1 MSRIAAPLGL
11 AVLLATGSAWLTT
24 GYAGRAAA
32 RAPVTIKIVDFQF
45 SPADVTVEP
54 GTIVEWVN
62 RDQTIHNII
71 LTTAKVSS
79 PGMDTGDHY
88 TFRFDAPGDYPF
100 LCALHP
106 HMTGVIHVKPR

>member
-1 MSRIAAPLGL
+1 MNRLASPLVLAA
-11 AVLLATGSAWLTT
+11 LLA
-24 GYAGRAAA
+24 AGAGQPTPVRAATGPA
-32 RAPVTIKIVDFQF
+32 TIQIDHFQF
-45 SPADVTVEP
+45 GPAEITVEP

-88 TFRFDAPGDYPF
+88 TYKFDAPGDYPY
-100 LCALHP
+100 LCGLHP
-106 HMTGVIHVKPR
+106 HMTGVIHVKERG

>member
-1 MSRIAAPLGL
+1 MSRFAKP
-11 AVLLATGSAWLTT
+11 LLATPLAFAALLALTST
-24 GYAGRAAA
+24 APAYAGAT
-32 RAPVTIKIVDFQF
+32 VTIAVENFQF

-54 GTIVEWVN
+54 GTLVEWVN
-62 RDQTIHNII
+62 RDQAIHNIV

-88 TFRFDAPGDYPF
+88 TFKFNAPGDYPF

-106 HMTGVIHVKPR
+106 HMTGVIHVKPGS

>member
-1 MSRIAAPLGL
+1 VSRSAAPAAL
-11 AVLLATGSAWLTT
+11 AMLLAPGSPANS
-24 GYAGRAAA
+24 
-32 RAPVTIKIVDFQF
+32 APDAPSPVVIGHFQF
-45 SPADVTVEP
+45 SPAEITVEA

-88 TFRFDAPGDYPF
+88 THRFDVPGDYPY

-106 HMTGVIHVKPR
+106 HMTGVVHVKPRP